1 MNKKLYKFYKCST
14 ILLFISNLILTS
26 MIMFFNSEIGIVRTT
41 TEFGDNYGFFYKK
54 KDMHRIYYFD
64 PIGEQD
70 LDQLSNDAF
79 HELSEYC
86 AAASENNYRHK
97 ISCGP
102 YFNKEV
108 KRRASLRPHSFILTY
123 NGEIYR
129 NSPYIMQYDRK
140 TIEGITNDKGET
152 ETVYVSD
159 KNDVH
164 IEIDWE
170 AYKKQMKTQDNKKLE
185 NIPLETEEKQ

>member
-1 MNKKLYKFYKCST
+1 MNKKLYKFYKCTT
-14 ILLFISNLILTS
+14 ILLFISNLILAS

-41 TEFGDNYGFFYKK
+41 TEFGADYGFFYKK
-54 KDMHRIYYFD
+54 KNMHRIYYFD
-64 PIGEQD
+64 PVGEQD
-70 LDQLSNDAF
+70 LDQLSDEAF
-79 HELSEYC
+79 HELSEFC
-86 AAASENNYRHK
+86 MAASKDNNWYDNN
-97 ISCGP
+97 CGS

-170 AYKKQMKTQDNKKLE
+170 AYKKQMKTQGNKKPE
-185 NIPLETEEKQ
+185 NIPLEAEKKQ